1 MEKEK
6 IYSQIK
12 SHKWWIGILISL
24 GALMNFA
31 ETVLKVIF
39 WGAGKMTPDIL
50 DISIVVIVF
59 SCLILFSF
67 MEYRDRW
74 VKRLRAKEDANTK
87 LEEKI
92 KQYDELVKECKKEEE
107 VSKEHF
113 DKFKAI
119 TLSFED
125 LFNTNK
131 NPLVKLFNEL
141 YAKTPELLSYN
152 NRLKDYISRSYN
164 NCIKRLKKFGGTKE
178 CFELLVNEFENVFFA
193 YEDLFVKP
201 IEKRKD
207 EIAMDKN
214 LKRKF
219 NEFADE
225 YGAMRRQYIDY
236 GKEMNKMYGT
246 NIIRTDFDYVDKI

>member
-1 MEKEK
+1 MEVKTKKAVAWIWGGLLFFGTFGSFVSGVK
-6 IYSQIK
+6 IIWEEVIVKMTFSLLRIVVAVLFFAL
-12 SHKWWIGILISL
+12 GILIYRY
-24 GALMNFA
+24 
-31 ETVLKVIF
+31 
-39 WGAGKMTPDIL
+39 
-50 DISIVVIVF
+50 SIARQKAPLQ
-59 SCLILFSF
+59 S
-67 MEYRDRW
+67 E
-74 VKRLRAKEDANTK
+74 
-87 LEEKI
+87 LEKKTE
-92 KQYDELVKECKKEEE
+92 QYDALIKECRKEEE

-113 DKFKAI
+113 KDFEDI

-164 NCIKRLKKFGGTKE
+164 HYIKRLKKFDGTKE

-207 EIAMDKN
+207 EIAKDNN
-214 LKRKF
+214 LKSEFNKF
-219 NEFADE
+219 ATE
-225 YGAMRRQYIDY
+225 YEHRRMQYKDY
-236 GKEMNKMYGT
+236 GEKMNRLFSS
-246 NIIRTDFDYVDKI
+246 NIIRTDFDAVVTL